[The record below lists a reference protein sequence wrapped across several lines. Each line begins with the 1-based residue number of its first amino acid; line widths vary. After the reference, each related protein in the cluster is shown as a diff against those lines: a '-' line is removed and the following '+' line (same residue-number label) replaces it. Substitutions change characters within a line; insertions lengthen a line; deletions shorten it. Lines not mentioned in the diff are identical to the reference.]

1 MGLCSVSNSSAA
13 GQPHKQTI
21 VLLDDDESFRNAL
34 AENLRDD
41 GYDVVEYATAREV
54 PPLNALGEVGVVV
67 TDYDMPGTN
76 GLTFADSFHAV
87 YPNVPIIMVT
97 GVCTKNLETQA
108 AARGFVCLLR
118 KPIQYD
124 QLQGLLYQTSS
135 LGS

>member
-1 MGLCSVSNSSAA
+1 
-13 GQPHKQTI
+13 
-21 VLLDDDESFRNAL
+21 LLDDDESFRNAL

-41 GYDVVEYATAREV
+41 GYDVIECATAHEV
-54 PPLNALGEVGVVV
+54 PPLTALGEVRVVV

-76 GLTFADSFHAV
+76 GLTFADTFHAV

-97 GVCTKNLETQA
+97 GVYTKSLETQA

-124 QLQGLLYQTSS
+124 QLHALLYQTSG